1 MLVDPVMP
9 QYTKLSSLLPTAT
22 AHPSVAP
29 IVSVALRS
37 PGCFKLLCFGSIGR
51 PIFLKGTQANKGF
64 VQPTVIP
71 DLPVYQELGHA
82 GHVALWVGFVIM
94 LLSTLAFI
102 SMAWRVPVEKRVFH
116 ILATFTVAVAT
127 LSYFGMA
134 TGGGNSFVH
143 TIGSKC
149 HKHTDPHHVDV
160 FRQLFWARYVDWL
173 LTTPLILLS
182 LALLAG
188 LNGADILVT
197 LVADAALILCGLFA
211 ALGETKGQR
220 WGFYAMAWL
229 AYLVVTYQL
238 VVGGRRNASQRG
250 SGTARLY
257 GAIGGFILLL
267 WTTYPIIWA
276 LGAGKGKLSVD
287 SEIIWYVVLDVM
299 AKPIFAVWLLST
311 HARSAAAPSIEGF
324 WSHGLNNEGALRLG
338 DDEAA

>member
-9 QYTKLSSLLPTAT
+9 QYTKLSSLLPTPT

-29 IVSVALRS
+29 I
-37 PGCFKLLCFGSIGR
+37 
-51 PIFLKGTQANKGF
+51 
-64 VQPTVIP
+64 PTVIP

-82 GHVALWVGFVIM
+82 GHVALWVGFIIM
-94 LLSTLAFI
+94 LISTLAFI

-116 ILATFTVAVAT
+116 VIATFIAAFAT
-127 LSYFGMA
+127 ISYFGMA

-143 TIGSKC
+143 TIASKC
-149 HKHTDPHHVDV
+149 HKHTNPVHHVDV

-197 LVADAALILCGLFA
+197 LVADAAMILTGLFA

-220 WGFYAMAWL
+220 WGFYIIAWL
-229 AYLVVTYQL
+229 AYLVVVYQL
-238 VVGGRRNASQRG
+238 VVGGRRNASQTG
-250 SGTARLY
+250 SGTARLFS
-257 GAIGGFILLL
+257 AVGGFILVL
-267 WTTYPIIWA
+267 WTIYPIIWA

-287 SEIIWYVVLDVM
+287 CEIIWYVVLDVL
-299 AKPIFAVWLLST
+299 AKPVFAIWLLST
-311 HARSAAAPSIEGF
+311 HARTAPTIEGF
-324 WSHGLNNEGALRLG
+324 WSHGLNNEGALRLD